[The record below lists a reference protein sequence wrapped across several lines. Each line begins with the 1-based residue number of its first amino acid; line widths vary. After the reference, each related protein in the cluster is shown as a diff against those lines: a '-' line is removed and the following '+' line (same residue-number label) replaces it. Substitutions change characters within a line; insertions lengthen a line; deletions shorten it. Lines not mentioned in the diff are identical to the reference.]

1 MITRSMVSS
10 IDDNKR
16 SGVTTKRTIVFGG
29 NPEDWEAFYA
39 QWIAINFD
47 RGWSDILD
55 GTEVVPTKSEVD
67 DAEAKSD
74 SSKSNDDKALLKR
87 HEKNVECFNMLL
99 ISMDASKHAGR
110 LAFHLVNTCKKPEYP
125 KGNSKMAWD
134 KLISKY
140 APKNVQTELA
150 LRKQFANTRLTHGD
164 PDDFM
169 MKVEVIAMDINA
181 MTKQT
186 SDVTDHDIMA
196 HVLNNLHSDYDP
208 ITDGLERQFNE
219 GTLTLDILREKLQSR
234 FKRLARIE
242 DEEEDY
248 DTNLMVINKFRK
260 KFKGVCWVCGRRGHK
275 SSECEEKKKEEKANV
290 ALDEE
295 SDDESE
301 LGF

>member
-1 MITRSMVSS
+1 MVSS
-10 IDDNKR
+10 VDKEKR

-29 NPEDWEAFYA
+29 NQEEWDAFYA
-39 QWIAINFD
+39 QWLAINSH

-55 GTEVVPTKSEVD
+55 GTEAVPTKTEVD
-67 DAEAKSD
+67 AANAKTSLN
-74 SSKSNDDKALLKR
+74 NDDKDLLER

-110 LAFHLVNTCKKPEYP
+110 LAFYLVNTCKRPEYP
-125 KGNSKMAWD
+125 KGNSKLAWD

-140 APKNVQTELA
+140 APKNVQTELS
-150 LRKQFANTRLTHGD
+150 LRKKFANTRLDMNSD

-169 MKVEVIAMDINA
+169 MKVEVTAMDINA

-186 SDVTDHDIMA
+186 SNITDYDIMA
-196 HVLNNLHSDYDP
+196 HVLNNLPSNYDA
-208 ITDGLERQFNE
+208 ITDGMERQFNE

-234 FKRLARIE
+234 FTRLARIE

-260 KFKGVCWVCGRRGHK
+260 KFKGVCWVCGRRGQK

-290 ALDEE
+290 AVDEE
-295 SDDESE
+295 SDEES